1 MLLVLLFQIN
11 INSIKKCMKS
21 TTCVDTEVVPFG
33 RLERESLTNAV
44 SSLEQ
49 IKLVLIDKQFFM
61 LSLITN
67 LLNVSEVYN

>member
-1 MLLVLLFQIN
+1 
-11 INSIKKCMKS
+11 MKS

-49 IKLVLIDKQFFM
+49 IKLVSIDKQFFV